1 MALTELKF
9 LVTGVDF
16 AVEDVDIAE
25 VVGLFWVSER
35 LIVLH
40 NEVALL
46 VILVECARV
55 GHVVVV
61 LVNGNTCRP
70 ATGMTFLRRYSEPKC
85 CACAATAKQAAAR
98 IIDNFFIIV
107 NFERLNDGFLRTYTW
122 P

>member
-16 AVEDVDIAE
+16 TVEDVDIAE
-25 VVGLFWVSER
+25 VVGLFWVSKR

-61 LVNGNTCRP
+61 LVNGNTLPTGYGNDFLEAIFGAQVLCMCRN
-70 ATGMTFLRRYSEPKC
+70 G
-85 CACAATAKQAAAR
+85 
-98 IIDNFFIIV
+98 
-107 NFERLNDGFLRTYTW
+107 
-122 P
+122 